1 MPPQLQWCFIV
12 ASKTCYSGW
21 WLLSLRIGP
30 ICASWSVDTWTSS
43 IIGDCNETQ
52 DFYFKLNDLDW
63 SDWSKQS
70 TGTGLLPSNY
80 MGADLVGSNLVC
92 CLATTILLDRP
103 ALWHGYEEKGRATFR
118 HPTMADKTIVFRQT
132 HRALWSWSDWLGI
145 LSTGYLCDKFTSSN
159 HISCW

>member
-92 CLATTILLDRP
+92 CLATTILLDILHSVRTW
-103 ALWHGYEEKGRATFR
+103 AWRATIFR
-118 HPTMADKTIVFRQT
+118 ELER
-132 HRALWSWSDWLGI
+132 LWRLVVMPS
-145 LSTGYLCDKFTSSN
+145 LSKICNNAQHLVLLFVRKMWFNDYL
-159 HISCW
+159 W